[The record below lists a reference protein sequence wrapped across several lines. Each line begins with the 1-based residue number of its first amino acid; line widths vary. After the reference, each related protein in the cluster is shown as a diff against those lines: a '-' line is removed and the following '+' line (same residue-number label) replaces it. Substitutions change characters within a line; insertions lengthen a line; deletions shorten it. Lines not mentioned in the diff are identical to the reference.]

1 MISYTTYQSDVTV
14 SNSQETN
21 TKVTL
26 KLSSTGDLQLN
37 AGQNKLIPQIIRALI
52 NDTSPLKDLI
62 NSKVSQGKLTAIVTN
77 ILRNFKNTQLDTVN
91 GQDADML
98 GFKLYRKAAGT
109 SDEFIE
115 VSNSIVQWTYEDL
128 NLTNNTTYTYGL
140 TKYFNNTAETEFI
153 DQIDI
158 FPTKNVAQQQ
168 IIIGNAGIF
177 IAGDAKVTLYTDYNV
192 FFKREELLDN
202 IVNIEVS
209 QDKAEPRKY
218 NVLVTV
224 ETVLGNEVT
233 ISARRLNASTLE
245 AI

>member
-1 MISYTTYQSDVTV
+1 MISYTTYQSDVTI
-14 SNSQETN
+14 SNPQESN

-26 KLSSTGDLQLN
+26 KLSPTGDLQLSS
-37 AGQNKLIPQIIRALI
+37 GQNKLVPQIIRALI

-77 ILRNFKNTQLDTVN
+77 ILRNFKNNQLDTVN
-91 GQDADML
+91 GQDSDML
-98 GFKLYRKAAGT
+98 GFKLYRKAAGI

-115 VSNSIVQWTYEDL
+115 VSNSIIQWTYEDL
-128 NLTNNTTYTYGL
+128 NLSNNTTYTYGL
-140 TKYFNNTAETEFI
+140 TKYFTNTSETEFI

-158 FPTKNVAQQQ
+158 FPTKNAAQQQ

-177 IAGDAKVTLYTDYNV
+177 ISGDSKVTLYTDFNV

-209 QDKAEPRKY
+209 QDKEEPRKY

-224 ETVLGNEVT
+224 ETVLGKEVT

-245 AI
+245 PI